1 MRDADSLAQAPVV
14 LVTGAGSGIG
24 LAVACEF
31 AARGARLSL
40 AHFDGDAAVTS
51 VRDAHPARGDCVFDR
66 SFDIQRRGEVD
77 AFVKATEDRFGCVD
91 ILVTCAGVH
100 MHGPSETLSWDVWD
114 RVLAVNLTG
123 TFAFIRACLPRM
135 IQRQAGRILTFASE
149 LALTGRAEDAAYCA
163 SKGAIVSLTKAL
175 GREYAARGV
184 LVNCIAPGPVDTPMM
199 RASPEA
205 DDPSFVSNIPLGR
218 YGQPEEIAHVVT
230 ALAGPAG
237 SFFVGQTV
245 SPNGGTVI

>member
-1 MRDADSLAQAPVV
+1 
-14 LVTGAGSGIG
+14 
-24 LAVACEF
+24 
-31 AARGARLSL
+31 
-40 AHFDGDAAVTS
+40 
-51 VRDAHPARGDCVFDR
+51 
-66 SFDIQRRGEVD
+66 
-77 AFVKATEDRFGCVD
+77 
-91 ILVTCAGVH
+91 
-100 MHGPSETLSWDVWD
+100 
-114 RVLAVNLTG
+114 
-123 TFAFIRACLPRM
+123 M
-135 IQRQAGRILTFASE
+135 IERHTGRILTFASE

-205 DDPSFVSNIPLGR
+205 DDRSFVSSIPLAR